1 MAQNDPAVM
10 DDKHAQAVLDVHFS
24 MSLGC
29 TVADLRRPGWT
40 TVPTRDEADPVALL
54 FGERTLVSLL
64 SPASARPQEIAEV
77 GDASAAGAG
86 VALVASELW
95 APVTDILRAYS
106 PVELFSSQGLALI
119 RHLITGLLPE
129 SMPARDEAH
138 TRIYYVTRSGYV
150 PYTGHWQEWIEPLDE
165 SSENEPLALRLLAR
179 YSGGVYVV
187 RSAGA
192 IAGYA
197 GIRTHS
203 PHVSEITV
211 RTSSLELRRR
221 SLGRAVVS
229 RATKAILAAGRV
241 PIYRYSAAN
250 IPAARIATSLGFRFY
265 GDAVTYTTHL

>member
-24 MSLGC
+24 MLLGC

-40 TVPTRDEADPVALL
+40 IVPTRDEADPAALL

-64 SPASARPQEIAEV
+64 SPASGEPPEIAEV
-77 GDASAAGAG
+77 DTSPASAG

-95 APVTDILRAYS
+95 APVTEVLRMYS
-106 PVELFSSQGLALI
+106 PVEIFRPHRLALF
-119 RHLITGLLPE
+119 RQLITRLVPE
-129 SMPARDEAH
+129 PIPARDEAH
-138 TRIYYVTRSGYV
+138 VRIYYVTRSGYT
-150 PYTGHWQEWIEPLDE
+150 PYAGHWQEWIEPLDE

-211 RTSSLELRRR
+211 RTSSPELRSR

-229 RATKAILAAGRV
+229 RATKAILGAGRV

-250 IPAARIATSLGFRFY
+250 IPAGRIASNLGFRFY